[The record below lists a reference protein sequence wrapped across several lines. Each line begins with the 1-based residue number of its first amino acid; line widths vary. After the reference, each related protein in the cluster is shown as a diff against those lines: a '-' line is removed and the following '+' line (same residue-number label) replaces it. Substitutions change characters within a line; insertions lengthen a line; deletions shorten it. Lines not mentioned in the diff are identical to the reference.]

1 MNLIR
6 WESFVSSLLV
16 PLKRKDRTNGMVHV
30 NILFEPL
37 RDIVQNNDR
46 FIGHTEQHQIS
57 PNMLQ
62 IMSNKLV

>member
-46 FIGHTEQHQIS
+46 FFGQSGKHQIAQKM
-57 PNMLQ
+57 PQ
-62 IMSNKLV
+62 IVSNKLV